1 MLNTPLNSK
10 DVIVLYLLVAKKAWK
25 REGLK
30 FESIEARWY
39 MLHHS
44 KVIKH
49 KNMAMLNWIS
59 QKSET
64 TKDITLYMDVGKL
77 EEKNQN

>member
-1 MLNTPLNSK
+1 MNSK
-10 DVIVLYLLVAKKAWK
+10 DIIVLYLLVAKKAWK

-30 FESIEARWY
+30 LESIEARRY
-39 MLHHS
+39 MLHNS

-64 TKDITLYMDVGKL
+64 TEDITLYMDVGKL

>member
-1 MLNTPLNSK
+1 M
-10 DVIVLYLLVAKKAWK
+10 LYLLVAKKAWK

-30 FESIEARWY
+30 LESIEARRY
-39 MLHHS
+39 MLHNS
-44 KVIKH
+44 KVIKD

-64 TKDITLYMDVGKL
+64 TEDITLYMDVGKL
-77 EEKNQN
+77 EENNQN

>member
-1 MLNTPLNSK
+1 M
-10 DVIVLYLLVAKKAWK
+10 LYLLVAKKTWK

-30 FESIEARWY
+30 LESIEARRY
-39 MLHHS
+39 KLHNS

-64 TKDITLYMDVGKL
+64 TEDITLYMDVGKL